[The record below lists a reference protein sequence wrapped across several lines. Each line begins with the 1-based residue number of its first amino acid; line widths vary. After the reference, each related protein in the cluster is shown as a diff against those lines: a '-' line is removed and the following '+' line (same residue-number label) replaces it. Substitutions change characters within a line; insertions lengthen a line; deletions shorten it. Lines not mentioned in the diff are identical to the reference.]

1 MSGPSFWGQARE
13 MGLKDLRVEGRSGEV
28 LNITIPFGAV
38 ALLLIPLAIGIDR
51 PLIAA
56 VGPGMFWVVTLLFGM
71 LVTFRHSATETV
83 ANREMMVLLGM
94 DPAAQFVGRVAA
106 SFLLLLAF
114 EGVLAPLT
122 IVLYNPDPV
131 SGWPALIVVLLLM
144 AIGLALIGTLAS
156 GITSGLRSRNTLA
169 PLLVAPLSLP
179 LLVGASQTYE
189 ALAQESS
196 ILTPILLLVAVVLG
210 LAVVGVLTA
219 RFLEEASR

>member
-1 MSGPSFWGQARE
+1 MTGPSFWGQAYE
-13 MGLKDLRVEGRSGEV
+13 IGLKDLKVEGRSGVV

-38 ALLLIPLAIGIDR
+38 ALLLIPMAIGTDR
-51 PLIAA
+51 PLIASI
-56 VGPGMFWVVTLLFGM
+56 GPGMFWVVTLLFGM
-71 LVTFRHSATETV
+71 LVTFRQSGTESV

-94 DPAAQFVGRVAA
+94 DPAAQFVGRVAT
-106 SFLLLLAF
+106 SFLLLLVF

-122 IVLYNPDPV
+122 VVLYNPDPV
-131 SGWPALIVVLLLM
+131 AGWPILIVVIFLL
-144 AIGLALIGTLAS
+144 AVGLALIGTLAS
-156 GITSGLRSRNTLA
+156 GITAGLRSRNTLA

-179 LLVGASQTYE
+179 LLVGASQTYK

>member
-1 MSGPSFWGQARE
+1 M
-13 MGLKDLRVEGRSGEV
+13 
-28 LNITIPFGAV
+28 
-38 ALLLIPLAIGIDR
+38 AIGTDR
-51 PLIAA
+51 PLIASI
-56 VGPGMFWVVTLLFGM
+56 GPGMFWVVTLLFGM
-71 LVTFRHSATETV
+71 LVTFRQSGTESV

-94 DPAAQFVGRVAA
+94 DPAAQFVGRVAT
-106 SFLLLLAF
+106 SFLLLLVF

-122 IVLYNPDPV
+122 VVLYNPDPV
-131 SGWPALIVVLLLM
+131 AGWPILIIVIFLL
-144 AIGLALIGTLAS
+144 AVGLALIGTLAS
-156 GITSGLRSRNTLA
+156 GITAGLRSRNTLA

-179 LLVGASQTYE
+179 LLVGASQTYK

>member
-1 MSGPSFWGQARE
+1 MTGPSFWGQAYE
-13 MGLKDLRVEGRSGEV
+13 IGLKDLKVEGRSGEV

-38 ALLLIPLAIGIDR
+38 AVLLIPMAIGTDR
-51 PLIAA
+51 PLIASI
-56 VGPGMFWVVTLLFGM
+56 GPGMFWVVTLLFGM
-71 LVTFRHSATETV
+71 LVTFRQSGTESV

-94 DPAAQFVGRVAA
+94 DPAAQFVGRVAT
-106 SFLLLLAF
+106 SFLLLLVF

-122 IVLYNPDPV
+122 VVLYNPDPV
-131 SGWPALIVVLLLM
+131 AGWPILIIVIFLL
-144 AIGLALIGTLAS
+144 AVGLALIGTLAS
-156 GITSGLRSRNTLA
+156 GITAGLRSRNTLA

-179 LLVGASQTYE
+179 LLVGASQTYK